1 MGLSAVIIYNANSS
15 LVRFVN
21 KYFSST
27 LSNALAYIP
36 SYYNV
41 GAVVVNSELVGLAP
55 EKNEETLETDVST
68 DGRFNELS

>member
-1 MGLSAVIIYNANSS
+1 
-15 LVRFVN
+15 VN

>member
-1 MGLSAVIIYNANSS
+1 
-15 LVRFVN
+15 
-21 KYFSST
+21 
-27 LSNALAYIP
+27 LSNALVYIP